1 MTTAMLDRTTPRPA
15 LPDEAHRADAVGTN
29 RRFAAMASGVLT
41 IQLVVGYEWLVSG
54 LTKLYR
60 GGFAAGLAEEVRAK
74 SVGSSGWYRAFLDRA
89 VIPNGWAVG
98 WLVLIGEL
106 VVGVALLGAASVF
119 LVRRE
124 QVGARTRQ
132 ALLAT
137 TALASIA
144 GIVMAISFHLA
155 NGAAHPWLIPKD
167 GFDEGVDLDS
177 VLPLVQL
184 AIAIVATKLFLL
196 GRRHPTAVTAEVAE
210 RDA

>member
-1 MTTAMLDRTTPRPA
+1 MTTAVLDGPA
-15 LPDEAHRADAVGTN
+15 RRLDEREAVHRDIDTAVD
-29 RRFAAMASGVLT
+29 RRFRTVVAGVLT
-41 IQLVVGYEWLVSG
+41 IQLVVGYEWFVSG

-60 GGFAAGLAEEVRAK
+60 GGFATGLADEVREK
-74 SVGSSGWYRAFLDRA
+74 SVGVDGWYRAFLDRV
-89 VIPNGWAVG
+89 VIPNGWTVG

-106 VVGVALLGAASVF
+106 VVGVALLGAGSVF
-119 LVRRE
+119 LLRRE
-124 QVGARTRQ
+124 RVGSRTRQ

-137 TALASIA
+137 TAIASIL

-155 NGAAHPWLIPKD
+155 NGAGHPWFIPKD

-196 GRRHPTAVTAEVAE
+196 GRRHATAGAEAADG
-210 RDA
+210 DA